1 MNQKAGQCLYA
12 KPATMT
18 PVLPVSQLPEGHL
31 HKIKLGDY
39 EVLLANVKGDVY
51 AVENKCSH
59 YHLPLDQGALCE
71 HRLRCP
77 FHHACFDLRT
87 GEQLEAPGMDGLPRF
102 DVQIVDGQITV
113 SEEPIAKNG
122 PESLLRDQPTPNATE
137 QNHFTYVVVGGG
149 TSAAYAVEAI
159 RGQDAEG
166 SILML
171 SREELP
177 PYDRTKVSKAFMQG
191 DDAASSLP
199 LRDKDFYPK
208 IGVEFRAGAQ
218 VKKLD
223 LQTKHISLADGQ
235 DITYDKVLLATGGIP
250 RKLDVPG
257 ADLDGV
263 YTVREAED
271 ALKARRKAAGK
282 ARAVIIGGSFIGLET
297 AMSLGKQGAKV
308 SVVTPEKILF
318 EKVFGEKVGAYIKKL
333 HEEAG
338 VSFELERKVEKITG
352 RDGQVGGV
360 VLDNG
365 DELPADLV
373 IVGIGVTPA
382 TDYVEGI
389 AFQDDHSVEVDGH
402 LALHG
407 ENAWAAGDIATY
419 PDREGMVRIEHW
431 KVAGQQ
437 GRIAGR
443 NMAGVSQPYQMVP
456 YFWTN
461 QQGTNFRY
469 VGHGT
474 DFDEI
479 VYDGTPGEG
488 GFLAFYVKDRHV
500 QACLGVKRDR
510 DVAAVNELMALGKM
524 PPIDQ
529 LQGQDWPGLCRSV

>member
-1 MNQKAGQCLYA
+1 
-12 KPATMT
+12 MT
-18 PVLPVSQLPEGHL
+18 PVLAASQLPEGHL
-31 HKIKLGDY
+31 HKVKVGDY
-39 EVLLANVKGDVY
+39 DVLLANVKGEIY

-59 YHLPLDQGALCE
+59 YQLPLDQGSLCE

-77 FHHACFDLRT
+77 FHHACFDIRT

-102 DVQIVDGQITV
+102 EVSISDGQITV
-113 SEEPIAKNG
+113 SEEPIVKNG
-122 PESLLRDQPTPNATE
+122 PEAIMGAQSTLRATE
-137 QNHFTYVVVGGG
+137 ENHYTYVIVGGG
-149 TSAAYAVEAI
+149 TAAAYAVEAI
-159 RGQDAEG
+159 RTNDNKG

-191 DDAASSLP
+191 DDSAFSLP

-223 LQTKHISLADGQ
+223 LQTKQISLTDGQ
-235 DITYDKVLLATGGIP
+235 NLTYDKVLLATGGQP
-250 RKLDVPG
+250 RVLDVPG

-271 ALKARRKAAGK
+271 ALKARREAARKAK
-282 ARAVIIGGSFIGLET
+282 AVIIGGSFIGLET
-297 AMSLGKQGAKV
+297 AMSLGKQGAEV
-308 SVVTPEKILF
+308 TVVTPEKVLF
-318 EKVFGEKVGAYIKKL
+318 EKVFGEKVGAFVKQL
-333 HEEAG
+333 HEAAG
-338 VSFELERKVEKITG
+338 VTFELERKVEKITG
-352 RDGQVGGV
+352 TDSKVAGV

-365 DELPADLV
+365 TELPADMIV
-373 IVGIGVTPA
+373 VGIGVQPA

-389 AFQDDHSVEVDGH
+389 AFQDDHSLAVDGH
-402 LALHG
+402 LAVHG

-443 NMAGVSQPYQMVP
+443 NMAGKSEPYQMVP

-461 QQGTNFRY
+461 QQGTNLRY

-500 QACLGVKRDR
+500 QACLGVKRDT

-524 PPIDQ
+524 PDVDQ
-529 LQGQDWPGLCRSV
+529 LKGQDWPELCRAV

>member
-1 MNQKAGQCLYA
+1 
-12 KPATMT
+12 MT
-18 PVLPVSQLPEGHL
+18 PVLAVSQLPEGHL
-31 HKIKLGDY
+31 HKVKVGAYD
-39 EVLLANVKGDVY
+39 VLLANVKGEIY
-51 AVENKCSH
+51 ALENKCSH
-59 YHLPLDQGALCE
+59 YQLPLDQGALCE

-77 FHHACFDLRT
+77 FHHACFDVRT

-102 DVQIVDGQITV
+102 EVSVVDGQITV
-113 SEEPIAKNG
+113 SEEPTEQNG
-122 PESLLRDQPTPNATE
+122 PEPLMRAEPTPNATE
-137 QNHFTYVVVGGG
+137 QHHYTYVVVGGG
-149 TSAAYAVEAI
+149 TAAAYAVEAI
-159 RGQDAEG
+159 RRQDPDG
-166 SILML
+166 SIVML

-191 DDAASSLP
+191 DDPATSLP
-199 LRDKDFYPK
+199 LRDKDFYAK

-218 VKKLD
+218 VKKLN
-223 LQTKHISLADGQ
+223 LQTKQIALADGH
-235 DITYDKVLLATGGIP
+235 DITYDKVLLATGGKP

-257 ADLDGV
+257 ADLQGV
-263 YTVREAED
+263 FTVREAED
-271 ALKARRKAAGK
+271 ALRSREMATRKAE
-282 ARAVIIGGSFIGLET
+282 AVIVGGSFIGLET

-308 SVVTPEKILF
+308 TVVTPEKILF
-318 EKVFGEKVGAYIKKL
+318 EKVFGEKVGAFVKQL

-338 VSFELERKVEKITG
+338 VTFELERKVEKIEG
-352 RDGQVGGV
+352 KDGKVAGV

-365 DELPADLV
+365 VQLPADLIV
-373 IVGIGVTPA
+373 VGIGVEPA

-389 AFQDDHSVEVDGH
+389 AFQDDHSLAVDGH
-402 LALHG
+402 LAVHG

-437 GRIAGR
+437 GRVAGR
-443 NMAGVSQPYQMVP
+443 NMAGVSDAYQMVP

-479 VYDGTPGEG
+479 IYDGAPGAD

-500 QACLGVKRDR
+500 QACLGVKRDT

-524 PPIDQ
+524 PAIED
-529 LQGQDWPGLCRSV
+529 LTGQDWPGLCRSL